1 MKSKELWCK
10 VLSMVLVITLIYN
23 STGSIV
29 TASTNDI
36 STTDEQIS
44 ENDVELLAK
53 MLELIYESGQITE
66 GNNIIGFNR
75 ELFEVE
81 LQGLEGYEEIITEFE
96 KNELFVEM
104 ISPTMSTYVAACGW
118 YLMKDKPE
126 YLAAENE
133 CIMEGL
139 QANYGPVTVLATIA
153 NLIADKEFKLAAK
166 KILALGIKSNIAG
179 IVVVLASILGECGKE
194 MEKKFPGKSNCY

>member
-1 MKSKELWCK
+1 MKSKKLWCK
-10 VLSMVLVITLIYN
+10 ILSLVLIIALINN
-23 STGSIV
+23 SIGSIV
-29 TASTNDI
+29 IASVNDT
-36 STTDEQIS
+36 SNTDGQIS
-44 ENDVELLAK
+44 ESDVELLAK
-53 MLELIYESGQITE
+53 TLELIYESGQITE
-66 GNNIIGFNR
+66 GNKVLGFNQ
-75 ELFEVE
+75 EMFEEE

-96 KNELFVEM
+96 KNELFVE
-104 ISPTMSTYVAACGW
+104 ITRPTMSTYVAACGW

-139 QANYGPVTVLATIA
+139 KANYGPVTVVATIA

-179 IVVVLASILGECGKE
+179 IVVVLASILGDCGKK
-194 MEKKFPGKSNCY
+194 MEKRFPGKSNCY